1 MTSILPADSP
11 EAHEVAA
18 AALAAGGLVV
28 LPTDTIYGIAAR
40 LDRPAAL
47 EALFVA
53 KARPPG
59 LALPVLV
66 ASAAGA
72 RSLGVFS
79 PSADALASAW
89 WPGALTLVV
98 ARRAGLDAPLGGD
111 GATIGLRVPALAE
124 TRALLQRTGPLAT
137 TSANRSGAPT
147 PPVIGD
153 IVAVFG
159 EAVAVY
165 LDGGPAPGGLGST
178 VVSVVGERP
187 QILREGALPGAGVL
201 AVLA

>member
-11 EAHEVAA
+11 EAHEAA
-18 AALAAGGLVV
+18 ARALAAGGLIV
-28 LPTDTIYGIAAR
+28 LPTDTLYGIAAR

-47 EALFVA
+47 DALFVA

-59 LALPVLV
+59 MALPVLV

-72 RSLGVFS
+72 RSLGAFS
-79 PSADALASAW
+79 PAADALASAW

-98 ARRAGLDAPLGGD
+98 PRRAGLDAPLGGD
-111 GATIGLRVPALAE
+111 GATIGLRVPARE
-124 TRALLQRTGPLAT
+124 DTRVLLERTGPLAT

-147 PPVIGD
+147 PRLIGE

-159 EAVAVY
+159 EGVAVY

-187 QILREGALPGAGVL
+187 QVLREGALPAAEAL